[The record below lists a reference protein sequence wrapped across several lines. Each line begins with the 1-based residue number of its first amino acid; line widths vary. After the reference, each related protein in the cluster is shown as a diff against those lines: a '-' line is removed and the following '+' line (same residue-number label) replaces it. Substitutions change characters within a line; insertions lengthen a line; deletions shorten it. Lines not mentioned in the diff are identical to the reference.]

1 MQTRLRTPYFLTIAL
16 CLLCACGAPVER
28 SEPAAPPEFVPLEPL
43 EPPPAPK
50 PWTTS
55 FRSPALLI
63 ADEVRIEGPQGL
75 LDHIATRIEPDF
87 HTYDAETI
95 PEGFQQTFEPRDA
108 SAGIDIRAYFDAL
121 EVVALRRLVLLE
133 RPGDVEVVV
142 QAAGDAFW
150 RESATGRE
158 QRGSLLR
165 FVGTR
170 PE

>member
-1 MQTRLRTPYFLTIAL
+1 MQTRPRSLYFLTAAL

-43 EPPPAPK
+43 EPPPAPR
-50 PWTTS
+50 PWTDT

-63 ADEVRIEGPQGL
+63 ADEVRIAGPKGL

-87 HTYDAETI
+87 HTYDAETVS
-95 PEGFQQTFEPRDA
+95 EGFRQTFEPRDA

-121 EVVALRRLVLLE
+121 EVVALKRLVLLE
-133 RPGDVEVVV
+133 RPGEVDVVV

-150 RESATGRE
+150 RESASGRE
-158 QRGSLLR
+158 KRGSILR
-165 FVGTR
+165 LVGTR

>member
-1 MQTRLRTPYFLTIAL
+1 MQNRSRTLSSLTVAL

-28 SEPAAPPEFVPLEPL
+28 SEPETPPVFVPLEPI
-43 EPPPAPK
+43 EPPPAPR
-50 PWTTS
+50 PWTES
-55 FRSPALLI
+55 FRSSALLI
-63 ADEVRIEGPQGL
+63 ADEVRIEGPKGL

-87 HTYDAETI
+87 HTYVAETL
-95 PEGFQQTFEPRDA
+95 PEGFQQTFEPRRAD
-108 SAGIDIRAYFDAL
+108 AGIDIRAYFDAL
-121 EVVALRRLVLLE
+121 EVVALKRLVLLE
-133 RPGDVEVVV
+133 RPGEVDVVV